1 MFDFA
6 EARLQVH
13 GSNVSVQDSDD
24 RSPGSPDERTNHD
37 RLEIIQEEKKEEVD
51 EKDSKKRFLY
61 RLGSIRWEIFFC
73 KNLWFFRDDR
83 NRTQKLIHFKD

>member
-61 RLGSIRWEIFFC
+61 RLGSIRWEIFFV
-73 KNLWFFRDDR
+73 KVYGASKIAEIEPEN
-83 NRTQKLIHFKD
+83 

>member
-24 RSPGSPDERTNHD
+24 QSSPGSPDERTTND
-37 RLEIIQEEKKEEVD
+37 RLEIIQEEKREEVD
-51 EKDSKKRFLY
+51 EKDSRKRFLY
-61 RLGSIRWEIFFC
+61 RLGSIRWEIFFVKVYGSC
-73 KNLWFFRDDR
+73 EMIEIEPEN
-83 NRTQKLIHFKD
+83 